1 MFGGA
6 DLTEGKFVMVPIV
19 QNIHQIGIEGVN
31 VLLTRELGE
40 DHLQPIVKVLL
51 RVLDLFQGWQVS
63 LDKDLKVI
71 FDSYM
76 N

>member
-40 DHLQPIVKVLL
+40 DHLKPIVKVLL
-51 RVLDLFQGWQVS
+51 RVLDLLQG
-63 LDKDLKVI
+63 
-71 FDSYM
+71 
-76 N
+76 